1 MRVCETTP
9 IGHIFKRVLLIRNSK
24 AFAECIWDDATAS
37 TFVTL

>member
-1 MRVCETTP
+1 MRVCETTL

-24 AFAECIWDDATAS
+24 AIWDDATAS